1 MARLGQQMSTA
12 AAAWR
17 LRSRSRSRDRPR
29 APQQPPQANLEAEG
43 PSSLPNQ
50 VRYLN
55 GIRKILQ
62 FLDFSGVKYRYY
74 RQPSLLYIFL
84 GVDLFTSQLIADI
97 I

>member
-12 AAAWR
+12 AAEWR

-29 APQQPPQANLEAEG
+29 APQLPQANLEAEG

-55 GIRKILQ
+55 GIRKILP
-62 FLDFSGVKYRYY
+62 FLDFPGVKY
-74 RQPSLLYIFL
+74 
-84 GVDLFTSQLIADI
+84 GN
-97 I
+97 